1 MASLPALKD
10 SKLAVEGRVATL
22 TFARDDIR
30 NALTG
35 TEIANELLATL
46 DWANGN
52 PDISVLVLTGA
63 GAAFSAGGNVKRMR
77 ERSATASLSEIMRYY
92 VTGIQKLPVAFEAA
106 EVVTIAAVNGPAV
119 GAGCDLTCMCDL
131 RIASANAQFGET
143 FVNLGIVP
151 GDGGAWY
158 LPRLLGYQKAA
169 EMTFT
174 GRLLK
179 ADEAL
184 ACGLVLEVVPPEQL
198 LQRVAKLAATIAAKP
213 PLALRYG
220 KRLLRQAER
229 QTLPEHLEMCA
240 ALQAIAHKTEDHM
253 EALNA
258 FFEKR
263 PGSFRGR

>member
-1 MASLPALKD
+1 MATQPELKD
-10 SKLAVEGRVATL
+10 TALTVDGRVATL
-22 TFARDDIR
+22 TFKRNDIR

-35 TEIANELLATL
+35 TAIATEIMEVL
-46 DWANGN
+46 DWANAN
-52 PDISVLVLTGA
+52 PEISVLVLTA
-63 GAAFSAGGNVKRMR
+63 EGAAFSAGGNLKNMR
-77 ERSATASLSEIMRYY
+77 QRSANASQAEIMRYY
-92 VTGIQKLPVAFEAA
+92 VTGIQRLPHAFEAA

-131 RIASANAQFGET
+131 RIASTAAQFGET
-143 FVNLGIVP
+143 FLNLGIIP

-158 LPRLLGYQKAA
+158 LPRLIGYQKAA

-184 ACGLVLEVVPPEQL
+184 SCGLVLDVVPPEEL
-198 LQRVAKLAATIAAKP
+198 LARATKLAQSIAAKP

-220 KRLLRQAER
+220 KRLLRLAHKQS
-229 QTLPEHLEMCA
+229 LGEHLELCG

-253 EALNA
+253 EALQA

-263 PGSFRGR
+263 PGKFQGK